1 MESIIKH
8 YQVAHV
14 GFSLSYPDSSQEMMA
29 VLLEAY
35 QAFECDEQVAS
46 AALTSFSLTLNESGE
61 ELRKPPV
68 SRRNADKM
76 RRDSSLSAVVW
87 ERSRRRS

>member
-35 QAFECDEQVAS
+35 QAFECD
-46 AALTSFSLTLNESGE
+46 
-61 ELRKPPV
+61 
-68 SRRNADKM
+68 D
-76 RRDSSLSAVVW
+76 
-87 ERSRRRS
+87 RSHLLP

>member
-46 AALTSFSLTLNESGE
+46 AALTSFYVVVSTLTAT
-61 ELRKPPV
+61 LRAASCVISSVSVSIIPV
-68 SRRNADKM
+68 SIH
-76 RRDSSLSAVVW
+76 SLS
-87 ERSRRRS
+87 

>member
-1 MESIIKH
+1 MESIIKY

-46 AALTSFSLTLNESGE
+46 AALTSLLSYLERKRGRTE
-61 ELRKPPV
+61 ETCRFQGG
-68 SRRNADKM
+68 M
-76 RRDSSLSAVVW
+76 QTG
-87 ERSRRRS
+87 

>member
-14 GFSLSYPDSSQEMMA
+14 GVSLSCPDSSQEMMA

-35 QAFECDEQVAS
+35 
-46 AALTSFSLTLNESGE
+46 
-61 ELRKPPV
+61 
-68 SRRNADKM
+68 
-76 RRDSSLSAVVW
+76 
-87 ERSRRRS
+87 